1 MYKATWK
8 VDENDEGSIRLCKHL
23 LIITNTKMER
33 NLNTVIINCG
43 AHSTQNFFV
52 YSKLMLVFNF
62 RRYVGI
68 VYATFVCVLYFIS
81 VQGIKP

>member
-23 LIITNTKMER
+23 LIITNIIMER

-43 AHSTQNFFV
+43 AQSTKNFFV
-52 YSKLMLVFNF
+52 YSKLMLVFSAICGC
-62 RRYVGI
+62 YVRDFCI
-68 VYATFVCVLYFIS
+68 RFIFS

>member
-8 VDENDEGSIRLCKHL
+8 VDENDEGSIRLCKRL

-43 AHSTQNFFV
+43 AHSSQNFFM

-62 RRYVGI
+62 RRFVGVVYVTYVRRI
-68 VYATFVCVLYFIS
+68 FYFS
-81 VQGIKP
+81 PKN

>member
-8 VDENDEGSIRLCKHL
+8 VDENDEGSIRLCKDL
-23 LIITNTKMER
+23 LIITNIIMER

-43 AHSTQNFFV
+43 AHSTKNVFV
-52 YSKLMLVFNF
+52 YSKLMVVFSAICGC
-62 RRYVGI
+62 YVRDFCI
-68 VYATFVCVLYFIS
+68 RFIFS